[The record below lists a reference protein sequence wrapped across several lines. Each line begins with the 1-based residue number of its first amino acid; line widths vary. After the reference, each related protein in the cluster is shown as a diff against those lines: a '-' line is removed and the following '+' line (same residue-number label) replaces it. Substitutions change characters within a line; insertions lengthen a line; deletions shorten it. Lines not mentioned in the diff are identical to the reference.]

1 MSRARPPRRKNCGVR
16 PQFYATRARP
26 CAAGNACNFIIWA
39 FFKLKMN
46 ALLVFYDYIIYIQI
60 MVDKY
65 KIPYVNMCIRLFA
78 RRFQLTLQGAADYL
92 CKFKGIRFLD
102 DCYPSEHLLPVEDAL
117 DDLVAVCKSNGGAI
131 G

>member
-1 MSRARPPRRKNCGVR
+1 MHSALWSFDYAQDKLMPREPAPGPGRGT
-16 PQFYATRARP
+16 P
-26 CAAGNACNFIIWA
+26 FIR
-39 FFKLKMN
+39 FRLFSCLETKT
-46 ALLVFYDYIIYIQI
+46 LLVFFVQIIYIQI
-60 MVDKY
+60 MADKY

-78 RRFQLTLQGAADYL
+78 RRFQMTLQGAADYL

-117 DDLVAVCKSNGGAI
+117 DDLVAVCKSNGGSI

>member
-1 MSRARPPRRKNCGVR
+1 VAPEQVRGKVRATASCHESPPLRGRERHLYVFDSFFCPKMK
-16 PQFYATRARP
+16 TR
-26 CAAGNACNFIIWA
+26 
-39 FFKLKMN
+39 
-46 ALLVFYDYIIYIQI
+46 LVFNDYIIYIQI
-60 MVDKY
+60 MADKY

-78 RRFQLTLQGAADYL
+78 RRFQMTLQGAADYL

-117 DDLVAVCKSNGGAI
+117 DDLVAVCKNNGGAI

>member
-1 MSRARPPRRKNCGVR
+1 
-16 PQFYATRARP
+16 
-26 CAAGNACNFIIWA
+26 
-39 FFKLKMN
+39 MN
-46 ALLVFYDYIIYIQI
+46 ALLAFYGYIIYIQI
-60 MVDKY
+60 MADKY

-78 RRFQLTLQGAADYL
+78 RRFQMTLQGAADYL

-117 DDLVAVCKSNGGAI
+117 DDLVAVCKNNGGAI

>member
-1 MSRARPPRRKNCGVR
+1 MLACFRIRAEYLCRESPPLRSRERHLYV
-16 PQFYATRARP
+16 FDS
-26 CAAGNACNFIIWA
+26 
-39 FFKLKMN
+39 FFCPKMKSGFFFN
-46 ALLVFYDYIIYIQI
+46 DYIIYIQI
-60 MVDKY
+60 MADKY

-78 RRFQLTLQGAADYL
+78 RRFQLTLQSAADYL

-117 DDLVAVCKSNGGAI
+117 DDLVAVCKSNGGTI

>member
-1 MSRARPPRRKNCGVR
+1 MPREPTPGLGRGT
-16 PQFYATRARP
+16 P
-26 CAAGNACNFIIWA
+26 FIR
-39 FFKLKMN
+39 FRLFSCLETKT
-46 ALLVFYDYIIYIQI
+46 LLVFFEQIIYIQI
-60 MVDKY
+60 MADKY

-78 RRFQLTLQGAADYL
+78 RRFQLTLQSAADYL

-117 DDLVAVCKSNGGAI
+117 DDLVAVCKSNGGSI

>member
-1 MSRARPPRRKNCGVR
+1 MRIRSRPWP
-16 PQFYATRARP
+16 
-26 CAAGNACNFIIWA
+26 GNALYTFGALFLLGNEIPSC
-39 FFKLKMN
+39 FF
-46 ALLVFYDYIIYIQI
+46 VQIIYIQI
-60 MVDKY
+60 MADKY

-78 RRFQLTLQGAADYL
+78 RRFRRTLQGAAEYL

-117 DDLVAVCKSNGGAI
+117 DDLVAVCKSNGGSI

>member
-1 MSRARPPRRKNCGVR
+1 MPREPAPAQQGT
-16 PQFYATRARP
+16 P
-26 CAAGNACNFIIWA
+26 FICFWLLFLPENEIR
-39 FFKLKMN
+39 
-46 ALLVFYDYIIYIQI
+46 LVFNDYIIYIQI
-60 MVDKY
+60 MADKY

-78 RRFQLTLQGAADYL
+78 RRFQMTLQGAADYL

-117 DDLVAVCKSNGGAI
+117 DDLVAVCKNNGGSI

>member
-1 MSRARPPRRKNCGVR
+1 
-16 PQFYATRARP
+16 
-26 CAAGNACNFIIWA
+26 
-39 FFKLKMN
+39 
-46 ALLVFYDYIIYIQI
+46 

-78 RRFQLTLQGAADYL
+78 QRFRLTLQGAADYL

-102 DCYPSEHLLPVEDAL
+102 DYYPSEHLLPVEDAL
-117 DDLVAVCKSNGGAI
+117 DDLVAVCKSNGGTI